1 MRPTNREMRRPQI
14 KVGIYEVQEKGAV
27 NFQIRYLHKFSNTD
41 GMAVAKSQIASADKV
56 VLVGIRHFNSD
67 LCLVFYHQESSP
79 EIRENFE
86 SASILKDFYKSL

>member
-14 KVGIYEVQEKGAV
+14 KVGIYGVQEKGAV

-41 GMAVAKSQIASADKV
+41 GMAVAKSQAASADKV

-67 LCLVFYHQESSP
+67 ICLVFYQESSRDIS
-79 EIRENFE
+79 EKFETTSIR
-86 SASILKDFYKSL
+86 KDFSVDFE